1 MMESLWHSLSV
12 AAPETPIAG
21 DGTRVATA
29 GAVRGA
35 ALSIAAHLDAG
46 EGPVILYCEDAANFI
61 AGFAGALLARREVLL
76 PGHAAPDYL
85 SEIGAASGSF
95 VSDLRDADA
104 IPVSVYETVPGTD
117 IFPSSLEGCVG
128 FFTSGSSG
136 EPKLC
141 MKATDQLAAEVAVLR
156 RQWGAPPGAVVGTVS
171 HQHIYGLLFRVL
183 WPLATGAV
191 IFSPQL
197 ETWEAVA
204 ARLEPGGVVV
214 SSPAHLAR
222 IPSAVRLPHTPSAI
236 FSSGGPLSLDAARNA
251 AAQFGFTPIEVLGS
265 TETGGVAWR
274 RQTGPNMPWT
284 PMPEVEI
291 RSDEIGALA
300 VCSPFTG
307 HDGFLSMGDAVEI
320 ADDGRFVLRSRL
332 DRIVKI
338 EGKRVS
344 LPRVEEALKSLAD
357 IADAAAVDL
366 PARQG
371 ALGAVVVPTAEGEA
385 ALATMGSFR
394 FSRHLRAALKSRLEP
409 MEQPRFWRFVTQIPE
424 NAQGKRV
431 AADLRALFNAPE
443 LPQIDAAEIDG
454 DNARFELRL
463 QPELRWFEGHFPN
476 QPILPGVAQLHIAAV
491 LAERT
496 WGTAFE
502 GREMSRI
509 KFKRVMQPEERV
521 SLTLRKDNS
530 RLDFKYICD
539 GDVAASGTVRGAS

>member
-1 MMESLWHSLSV
+1 MTENLWHFLSTAAPDASV
-12 AAPETPIAG
+12 AT

-29 GAVRGA
+29 GSVRAA
-35 ALSIAAHLDAG
+35 ALSVAARLGAG
-46 EGPVILYCEDAANFI
+46 EGPVMLYCGDAANFV
-61 AGFAGALLARREVLL
+61 AGLAGALIAEREVLL

-85 SEIGAASGSF
+85 REIGVANGAF
-95 VSDLRDADA
+95 VSDIRGADA
-104 IPVSVYETVPGTD
+104 IQVSVYETGPGPG
-117 IFPSSLEGCVG
+117 IFPSSLEGRVG

-141 MKATDQLAAEVAVLR
+141 MKAMDQLAAEVAVLR
-156 RQWGAPPGAVVGTVS
+156 RQWGAPQGAVAGTVS

-183 WPLATGAV
+183 WPLATGAI
-191 IFSPQL
+191 IFSQQL

-204 ARLEPGGVVV
+204 ARLEPGGVIV

-222 IPSAVRLPHTPSAI
+222 IPSAVRLPHMPTAI
-236 FSSGGPLSLDAARNA
+236 FSSGGPLSLDAAENA

-274 RQTGPNMPWT
+274 RQTGANMPWT

-291 RSDEIGALA
+291 RADETGAL
-300 VCSPFTG
+300 VVRSPFTG

-320 ADDGRFVLRSRL
+320 ADDGRFTLRGRL

-344 LPRVEEALKSLAD
+344 LPRVEEALKSLAG
-357 IADAAAVDL
+357 IADAAAIDL

-371 ALGAVVVPTAEGEA
+371 ALGAVVVPTEEGET
-385 ALATMGSFR
+385 ALATIGPFR
-394 FSRHLRAALKSRLEP
+394 FSRHLRSLLKSRLEP
-409 MEQPRFWRFVTQIPE
+409 MEQPRFWRFVPRIPE
-424 NAQGKRV
+424 NAQGKRI
-431 AADLRALFNAPE
+431 AADLRALFSSPE
-443 LPQIDAAEIDG
+443 LPQIDTSEIDG
-454 DNARFELRL
+454 DDARFELRL
-463 QPELRWFEGHFPN
+463 QPELRWFEGHFPG

-491 LAERT
+491 LAEQT
-496 WGTAFE
+496 WGTVFD

-521 SLTLRKDNS
+521 SLTLRKDRS

-539 GDVAASGTVRGAS
+539 GDVVASGTVRSSS